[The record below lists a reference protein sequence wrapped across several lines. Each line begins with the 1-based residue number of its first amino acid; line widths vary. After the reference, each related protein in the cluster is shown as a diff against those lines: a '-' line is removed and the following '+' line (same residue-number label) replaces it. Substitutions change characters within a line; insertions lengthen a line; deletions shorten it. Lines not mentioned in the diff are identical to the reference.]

1 MSKRSVVLA
10 IVAGCILLAVANVS
24 LWATH
29 TIFNPE
35 RFGALVTEGLQS
47 DQATQAIAEEVV
59 DHLLEDFPAVRA
71 IAGPMAEELLAA
83 LLQRPLITPAIETV
97 AAGANLVLTTDITDI
112 IPLEL
117 QEIIPFVVGVV
128 YAIDPDLAEQISAEL
143 TSSPLAIL
151 SPNELPNLRIASRVL
166 PWFWPLAGLGAV
178 GLFVAAIRWGPNRA
192 KSMVYVG
199 TGIAIIGG
207 LMLLFV
213 PAIRSAST
221 GAITTSMGRI
231 VVGEVVDTLLRGYA
245 VQDVLLIIAGIIHVI
260 EGRRRLANS
269 ELISEDQSETTQ

>member
-1 MSKRSVVLA
+1 MSKRTVIVA
-10 IVAGCILLAVANVS
+10 IVVGCILLAVANVS

-29 TIFNPE
+29 SLFNPE
-35 RFGALVTEGLQS
+35 RFGALVAEGLQS
-47 DQATQAIAEEVV
+47 DQATQAIATGVV
-59 DHLLEDFPAVRA
+59 DHLLADHPAGRA
-71 IAGPMAEELLAA
+71 VAGSLAEELLAT
-83 LLQRPLITPAIETV
+83 LLQHPVLTTVVEKV
-97 AAGANLVLTTDITDI
+97 AAGANLVLTTDLQDI
-112 IPLEL
+112 VPMDL
-117 QEIIPFVVGVV
+117 QKIVPYVVGVI

-166 PWFWPLAGLGAV
+166 PWLWPLAGLGAV

-245 VQDVLLIIAGIIHVI
+245 IQNVLLIIVGIVLII

-269 ELISEDQSETTQ
+269 EVISEDQGETTH

>member
-1 MSKRSVVLA
+1 MSKRTVIVA
-10 IVAGCILLAVANVS
+10 IVVGCILLSVANVS

-35 RFGALVTEGLQS
+35 RFGGLVTEGLQS

-59 DHLLEDFPAVRA
+59 DHLLEDYPAVRA
-71 IAGPMAEELLAA
+71 IASSMAEELLTA
-83 LLQRPLITPAIETV
+83 LLQHPVLTPVIEKV

-117 QEIIPFVVGVV
+117 QEMIPFVVGVI
-128 YAIDPDLAEQISAEL
+128 YAIDPDLVDQISAEL
-143 TSSPLAIL
+143 SSSPLAL
-151 SPNELPNLRIASRVL
+151 LNPNELPNLRTASRVL
-166 PWFWPLAGLGAV
+166 PWLWPFALLGAV
-178 GLFVAAIRWGPNRA
+178 GLFVAAIRYGPNRA
-192 KSMVYVG
+192 KSMVYTG
-199 TGIAIIGG
+199 AGIAITGG

-221 GAITTSMGRI
+221 GAITTSIGRI

-245 VQDVLLIIAGIIHVI
+245 IQDVLLIVVGIALYI
-260 EGRRRLANS
+260 EGRRRLTNS
-269 ELISEDQSETTQ
+269 EVISEDQAETAM

>member
-1 MSKRSVVLA
+1 MSKRTVIVA
-10 IVAGCILLAVANVS
+10 IVVGCVLLSVANVS

-35 RFGALVTEGLQS
+35 RFGGLVTEGLQS

-59 DHLLEDFPAVRA
+59 DHLLEDYPAVRA
-71 IAGPMAEELLAA
+71 IASSMAEELLTA
-83 LLQRPLITPAIETV
+83 LLQHPVLTPVIEKV

-117 QEIIPFVVGVV
+117 QEMIPFVVGVI
-128 YAIDPDLAEQISAEL
+128 YAIDPDLVDQISAEL
-143 TSSPLAIL
+143 SSSPLAL
-151 SPNELPNLRIASRVL
+151 LNPNELPNLRTASRVL
-166 PWFWPLAGLGAV
+166 PWLWPFALLGAV
-178 GLFVAAIRWGPNRA
+178 GLFVAAIRYGPNRA
-192 KSMVYVG
+192 KSMVYTG
-199 TGIAIIGG
+199 AGIAITGG

-221 GAITTSMGRI
+221 GAITTSIGRI

-245 VQDVLLIIAGIIHVI
+245 IQDVLLIVVGIALYI
-260 EGRRRLANS
+260 EGRRRLTNS
-269 ELISEDQSETTQ
+269 EVISEDQAETAM

>member
-1 MSKRSVVLA
+1 MSKRTVIVA
-10 IVAGCILLAVANVS
+10 IVVGCILLSVANVS

-35 RFGALVTEGLQS
+35 RFGGLVTEGLQS

-59 DHLLEDFPAVRA
+59 DHLLEDYPAVRA
-71 IAGPMAEELLAA
+71 IASSMAEELLTA
-83 LLQRPLITPAIETV
+83 LLQHPVLTPVIEKV

-117 QEIIPFVVGVV
+117 QEMIPFVVGVI
-128 YAIDPDLAEQISAEL
+128 YAIDPDLVDQISAEL
-143 TSSPLAIL
+143 SSSPLAL
-151 SPNELPNLRIASRVL
+151 LNPNELPNLRTASRVL
-166 PWFWPLAGLGAV
+166 PWLWPFALLGAV
-178 GLFVAAIRWGPNRA
+178 GLFVAAIRYGPNRA
-192 KSMVYVG
+192 KSMVYTG
-199 TGIAIIGG
+199 AGIAITGG

-221 GAITTSMGRI
+221 GAITTSIGRI

-245 VQDVLLIIAGIIHVI
+245 IQDVLLIVVGIALYI
-260 EGRRRLANS
+260 EGRRRLTNS
-269 ELISEDQSETTQ
+269 EVISEDQGETAV

>member
-59 DHLLEDFPAVRA
+59 DHLLEDFPAVRG

-128 YAIDPDLAEQISAEL
+128 YAIDPDLVDQISAEL
-143 TSSPLAIL
+143 SSSPLAL
-151 SPNELPNLRIASRVL
+151 LNPNELPNLRTASRVL
-166 PWFWPLAGLGAV
+166 PWLWPLAGLGAV
-178 GLFVAAIRWGPNRA
+178 GLFVAAIRYGPDRA
-192 KSMVYVG
+192 NSMIWTG
-199 TGIAIIGG
+199 TGIAITGG

-231 VVGEVVDTLLRGYA
+231 VVGEVVDALLRSYA
-245 VQDVLLIIAGIIHVI
+245 IQDILLIVVGIAFYI
-260 EGRRRLANS
+260 EGRRRLMKRQV
-269 ELISEDQSETTQ
+269 ISE